1 MSSVAITLRAV
12 MTIWRQ
18 LTVVVLVLGAMTL
31 ASLGAASADTG
42 DTCAVRF
49 PEASWSIVSVGSVS
63 IEESGLAPEMA
74 ARFAD
79 EIGIAEEWLVDE
91 IGPFEVNVCLIGAGS
106 LFDVDR
112 YREGSQRFHIASDL
126 EEQLVV
132 MNTVQSVGFVAPG
145 MAFALTHHAL
155 YQNNGQVAFPEPLA
169 SSIAHWYR
177 ARMLDRLPYYHNDEM
192 TSNLFDTES
201 RIDWTAGQQEIF
213 RTWNPERNFRSIGD
227 FVDFAARTRG
237 LDILLVTN
245 GAAWAEIEGEWRTAL
260 RIELTGRSTPTTGWK
275 VGIAIIV
282 TILVTGIAV
291 ATISIVQ
298 QRRGKR
304 RPPTEAPIPGFFAD
318 PSTESDA
325 QSGGE
330 SR

>member
-1 MSSVAITLRAV
+1 

-18 LTVVVLVLGAMTL
+18 LTVVALVMSAMTL
-31 ASLGAASADTG
+31 ASLSAASADAG
-42 DTCAVRF
+42 DACAARY
-49 PEASWSIVSVGSVS
+49 PEASWSIVAVGPVS

-74 ARFAD
+74 VRFAD

-91 IGPFEVNVCLIGAGS
+91 IGPFEVTVCLVGTGS
-106 LFDVDR
+106 LFDADR

-126 EEQLVV
+126 EEQFVA
-132 MNTVQSVGFVAPG
+132 MNTDRSVGFVAPA
-145 MAFALTHHAL
+145 MAFALTQHAL
-155 YQNNGQVAFPEPLA
+155 YQNNGPAAFPEPLA
-169 SSIAHWYR
+169 STIGHWYR

-201 RIDWTAGQQEIF
+201 RIDWTAGEQEIF

-237 LDILLVTN
+237 MDILLVTD
-245 GAAWAEIEGEWRTAL
+245 GAVWAGIEGDWRTAL
-260 RIELTGRSTPTTGWK
+260 RVELTGRSTPTTGWK
-275 VGIAIIV
+275 MGIAIVV
-282 TILVTGIAV
+282 TILVTGISV
-291 ATISIVQ
+291 ATISVVQ
-298 QRRGKR
+298 QRRSKK
-304 RPPTEAPIPGFFAD
+304 RPPTDAPIPGFFVD

-325 QSGGE
+325 VSGGE